1 MAKRKRTEPTDVV
14 QQSKESEL
22 KKLKIKDDSAT
33 KQKTSATA
41 TLKQKAAAQ
50 EIEQPALPTAVRII
64 VGSYEKVLAGIDATF
79 NSSSGDNV
87 ISSISFLIVA

>member
-14 QQSKESEL
+14 QRSKESEL
-22 KKLKIKDDSAT
+22 KKLKIKGDSST

-50 EIEQPALPTAVRII
+50 EIERPPIPTAVRII

-79 NSSSGDNV
+79 TSSSGDDV
-87 ISSISFLIVA
+87 TPSISILIVA